1 MRVEA
6 TRFDLSSLPEDL
18 RRQMKQ
24 LTYKQ
29 LQKEEL
35 TELNRII
42 SGTQSD
48 QIGNI
53 CPRLRDLRARAT
65 SEQIYLIPDMGEIYA
80 KGKVCFEKKSRRR
93 KKREDKTADAGEED
107 KG

>member
-1 MRVEA
+1 MVSENFGVSSIQASAFEAKVRVEA
-6 TRFDLSSLPEDL
+6 ARFDLSSLPEDL

-42 SGTQSD
+42 SGTESD
-48 QIGNI
+48 HIGDI
-53 CPRLRDLRARAT
+53 CPRLRDLRTPKAPNVYVYPA
-65 SEQIYLIPDMGEIYA
+65 
-80 KGKVCFEKKSRRR
+80 
-93 KKREDKTADAGEED
+93 
-107 KG
+107 